1 MVKFKLQ
8 PLYACLLACM
18 FVAACS
24 GQAPN
29 EEDES
34 TLMSYEDYFAAERAI
49 NEPDVE
55 KKPVE
60 ITQHGE
66 TRIDNYAWLR
76 VENWQDVLRDPG
88 QLSDDVR
95 SVLDTENAYYEAVTQ
110 DLEPLRKTLFEEMR
124 ARLKEDESSVPLPDG
139 PWLYWRS
146 FRTGGQYPIFKRKPL
161 KAGDTQGTFDDD
173 LEEILFDGDQESK
186 GAEFFSIGFVAHS
199 PDHNF
204 IAYGVDRVGSEYY
217 TIKVRDLKTGD
228 DLAEAVESADR
239 DGIAWDAQSK
249 GFYYIERDDNQRPK
263 WVKYHALGADPASDP
278 VIYEEP
284 GDDFFLS
291 VSKSQS
297 GAYIFITANSNTTS
311 EVRFVRADAA
321 IGDGSA
327 PQLIEPRNN
336 GVEYYVDHHD
346 EAFYILTN
354 ADEAVN
360 FKIVTAPVDAPARAN
375 WRDFIAHRA
384 DAYIA
389 NYTTYKDYIV
399 WLERRDALPHLVIAD
414 YQGERHE
421 VAVDEAAYS
430 LGMVGGYEYDTKV
443 LRYSYESPAT
453 PEETFDYDMAS
464 RTRSLVKRQE
474 VPSGHDKNRYI
485 VERFKAKAPDGAG
498 VPVTVLRL
506 KDTPLDGSA
515 PTLLYGYGSYG
526 ATIPASFSTSI
537 LSLVDRGVI
546 SVIAHP
552 RGGASLGRQWY
563 LDGKLEK
570 KMNTFTDFNA
580 VADDLIARGYTAE
593 KKIVIYGGSAGGLL
607 VGAAVNLRPE
617 LYAGVLAAVPFV
629 DVLNTISDG
638 ELPLTPPEWEEWG
651 NPITSEQEY
660 GWIRAYSPYENIAAA
675 SYPPVMATGGLTDYR
690 VTYWEM
696 SKWVARLRD
705 DTNGG
710 GPFVLRM
717 NMGAGHAG
725 SAARFE
731 SLDERAHLYAF
742 ALKAMG
748 VVKKEQ

>member
-1 MVKFKLQ
+1 MGIRSFL
-8 PLYACLLACM
+8 AAIGALL
-18 FVAACS
+18 FLAACS
-24 GQAPN
+24 GGGGEAPN
-29 EEDES
+29 QDDGNKI
-34 TLMSYEDYFAAERAI
+34 MSHKDHFAVERAI
-49 NEPDVE
+49 KAPDVE
-55 KKPVE
+55 KRPVE

-66 TRIDNYAWLR
+66 TRVDNYAWLK
-76 VENWQDVLRDPG
+76 VDNWQEVLRDPSV
-88 QLSDDVR
+88 LADDVR
-95 SVLDTENAYYEAVTQ
+95 SVLEAENAYYEAVTH

-124 ARLKEDESSVPLPDG
+124 GRLKEDESSAPMPDG
-139 PWLYWRS
+139 PWLYWS
-146 FRTGGQYPIFKRKPL
+146 EFRTGGNYPTFKRKL
-161 KAGDTQGTFDDD
+161 RVGKGEQ
-173 LEEILFDGDQESK
+173 ILFDGDKESK
-186 GAEFFSIGFVAHS
+186 GAEFFSIGFVDHS
-199 PDHNF
+199 PNHQY

-217 TIKVRDLKTGD
+217 TIKIREAHSGADLS
-228 DLAEAVESADR
+228 EEIQNADR
-239 DGIAWDAQSK
+239 DGIAWDAEAQ

-263 WVKYHALGADPASDP
+263 WVKYHALGTDQADDIL
-278 VIYEEP
+278 VYEEP

-291 VSKSQS
+291 VSESQS
-297 GAYIFITANSNTTS
+297 GAYIFITSNSNTTS
-311 EVRFVRADAA
+311 EVRYVAADADLSSGA
-321 IGDGSA
+321 A
-327 PQLIEPRNN
+327 PILIEARNN
-336 GVEYYVDHHD
+336 GVEYFADHHGD
-346 EAFYILTN
+346 SFFILTN
-354 ADEAVN
+354 ADDAVN
-360 FKIVTAPVDAPARAN
+360 FKIVTAPVSAPGREN
-375 WRDFIAHRA
+375 WTDFIGHRP

-389 NYTTYKDYIV
+389 SYTTYKDYIV
-399 WLERRDALPHLVIAD
+399 WLERRDALPHLVVAS
-414 YQGERHE
+414 YKGERHE
-421 VAVDEAAYS
+421 VSLEEAAYS
-430 LGMVGGYEYDTKV
+430 LGMSSGYEYDTKT
-443 LRYSYESPAT
+443 LRFSYESPST
-453 PEETFDYDMAS
+453 PEETYDYDMVS
-464 RTRSLVKRQE
+464 RERTLVKRQE
-474 VPSGHDKNRYI
+474 VPSGHDKGRYL
-485 VERFKAKAPDGAG
+485 VERFKATAPDGAG

-506 KDTPLDGSA
+506 KQTPLDGSA

-552 RGGASLGRQWY
+552 RGGASMGRQWY

-580 VADDLIARGYTAE
+580 VADDLIERGYTSQ

-651 NPITSEQEY
+651 NPITSAEEY
-660 GWIRAYSPYENIAAA
+660 GWIRAYSPYENIAAE
-675 SYPPVMATGGLTDYR
+675 SYPPIMATGGLTDYR

-748 VVKKEQ
+748 LVENEK